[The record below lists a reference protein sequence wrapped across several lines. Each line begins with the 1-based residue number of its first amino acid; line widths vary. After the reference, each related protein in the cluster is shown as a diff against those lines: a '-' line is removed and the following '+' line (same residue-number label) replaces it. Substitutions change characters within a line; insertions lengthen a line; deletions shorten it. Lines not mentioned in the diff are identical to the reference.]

1 MIDQIPARYPVIC
14 GPTAGGKTA
23 LALAVAEQLSSR
35 GLGSEIV
42 SADAYL
48 VYQGL
53 DIGTAKPTAEEL
65 AKVPHHLVDI
75 VLPTEG
81 FTLAQWLGLAERA
94 IAEIKQRGRVPIVVG
109 GTHLFIKALIDGLF
123 EGPEPDP
130 ELRAR
135 LQALP
140 TDELR
145 RRLEAV
151 DPDAAARIHPADT
164 RRSIRALE
172 VYEQTGQTIT
182 SLQTQWDR
190 QHPRDTNAQLVVLS
204 WETATINSRINA
216 RVKQMRQMGL
226 TEEVR
231 SLHEADRLGPTAGH
245 ALGYKQLVDHFE
257 GRCSEDDAYERI
269 KIETRRFAKN
279 QRTWLRR
286 LQTTPGTLTL
296 CPEEQN
302 PATMAQGVVQ
312 KILTEP

>member
-1 MIDQIPARYPVIC
+1 MIC

-48 VYQGL
+48 VYQDL

-94 IAEIKQRGRVPIVVG
+94 IAEIKGRGRVPIVVG

-182 SLQTQWDR
+182 SLQIQWDR
-190 QHPRDTNAQLVVLS
+190 QHPRDTSAQLVVLS
-204 WETATINSRINA
+204 WKTATINSRINA
-216 RVKQMRQMGL
+216 RVKQMRQAGL

-231 SLHEADRLGPTAGH
+231 SLHEADRLGPTAGQ
-245 ALGYKQLVDHFE
+245 ALGYKQLVDHFQ

-296 CPEEQN
+296 CPEEQD
-302 PATMAQGVVQ
+302 PATMAQSVVQ
-312 KILTEP
+312 KILTEL